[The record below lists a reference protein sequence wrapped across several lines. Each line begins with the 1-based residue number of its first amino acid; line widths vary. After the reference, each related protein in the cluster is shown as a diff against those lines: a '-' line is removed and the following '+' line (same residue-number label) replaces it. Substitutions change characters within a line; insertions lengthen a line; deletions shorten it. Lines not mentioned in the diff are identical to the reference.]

1 MQEWPLLPM
10 FTGNFWDGKGRNFN
24 PHFIVEGNLHPEQFY
39 CLPRIFLL
47 ERVTAKPQS
56 QFSWLLLHRF
66 FHISRWCLWAWLS
79 LSSFADPGWCS
90 GHLNPGR
97 GAGARHVVGSPPT
110 LAAVQMHVPPWDCD
124 LSQRQSPRSM
134 HYLEKLP
141 EKKVPLHP
149 ADATAPLTGT
159 ACWSQN
165 EQSTGKRPP
174 GGRTQWVQPCHRLN
188 RVCLSPLWIWSP

>member
-10 FTGNFWDGKGRNFN
+10 FTGNFWDGQGRNFN

-56 QFSWLLLHRF
+56 QFSWLLLHSF

-97 GAGARHVVGSPPT
+97 GAGARHAVGSPPT
-110 LAAVQMHVPPWDCD
+110 LAAVQDPPDARPTLGLRLVPETKPKEHALSGEAPRRESPSAPSRWDYSAD
-124 LSQRQSPRSM
+124 WDSMLESERAIHRKETTRQKDPVSAAMPQ
-134 HYLEKLP
+134 
-141 EKKVPLHP
+141 
-149 ADATAPLTGT
+149 T
-159 ACWSQN
+159 
-165 EQSTGKRPP
+165 
-174 GGRTQWVQPCHRLN
+174 
-188 RVCLSPLWIWSP
+188 